1 MTRRGGAIYNAS
13 GIKLN
18 DSTLAENVAGAG
30 GGVTYNGGGG
40 IYNVGTLTA
49 SNSTLFDNA
58 VAFDAGSGGGIDN
71 IEGGRLTLS
80 DCTLAGNAAGQG
92 GGIATQYGGSATLY
106 NTIVADSGPGS
117 DLYIDS
123 GYGSTFFG
131 AYDLIGD
138 GSGLSSFTNVDY
150 GCLQGDPLL
159 TPLGDYGGPT
169 QTMELLPGS
178 PAIDAGTSDFP
189 GITLN
194 LLSTDQRGQARLWN
208 GTVDIGAD
216 GGSAFTVTT
225 TADSGAGSLRQ
236 AILDANSANAG
247 TDNIDFDISI
257 SDSGYTNA
265 TGTWAIAPASA
276 WPVITAP
283 VIIDGTSQGAD
294 QPNFNGTPLIVLS
307 GVQAG
312 SGAVGLDITGGNS
325 TVKGLVINRF
335 GGDGIDL
342 TTNGGDVVEGDY
354 IGTDATGTSRQL
366 PTVARVSSSP
376 TPTTSSA
383 ARRPVRATLSRYR
396 RLRQQ
401 RLLGHLRRSVPLRSR
416 RHGQR
421 GRGQLHRH
429 RQHWHDGRG
438 QPGWRLP
445 RRVHRQHHR
454 RRRPG
459 RRQRHQRQRSCRR

>member
-1 MTRRGGAIYNAS
+1 MPS
-13 GIKLN
+13 GN
-18 DSTLAENVAGAG
+18 
-30 GGVTYNGGGG
+30 
-40 IYNVGTLTA
+40 
-49 SNSTLFDNA
+49 
-58 VAFDAGSGGGIDN
+58 
-71 IEGGRLTLS
+71 
-80 DCTLAGNAAGQG
+80 
-92 GGIATQYGGSATLY
+92 
-106 NTIVADSGPGS
+106 
-117 DLYIDS
+117 
-123 GYGSTFFG
+123 
-131 AYDLIGD
+131 
-138 GSGLSSFTNVDY
+138 
-150 GCLQGDPLL
+150 PLL
-159 TPLGDYGGPT
+159 TPLGNYGGPT

-216 GGSAFTVTT
+216 EGVLFTVTT

-276 WPVITAP
+276 LPVITAP

-325 TVKGLVINRF
+325 TVKGLVINQF

-354 IGTDATGTSRQL
+354 IGTDATG
-366 PTVARVSSSP
+366 SSCSWQRSP
-376 TPTTSSA
+376 
-383 ARRPVRATLSRYR
+383 
-396 RLRQQ
+396 
-401 RLLGHLRRSVPLRSR
+401 GC
-416 RHGQR
+416 
-421 GRGQLHRH
+421 LH
-429 RQHWHDGRG
+429 
-438 QPGWRLP
+438 
-445 RRVHRQHHR
+445 
-454 RRRPG
+454 
-459 RRQRHQRQRSCRR
+459 HQR